1 MASPSEQEEKGKKIE
16 VGLDLLKMQVTENP
30 GAVLVSNSLTGS
42 NFLSWSRSI
51 KFALRAKMKLGFI
64 DGKNPKPAENSEEY
78 EQWVRADSLVISWI
92 LNTIS
97 KDIVESFLY
106 IDTARDLWLE
116 IEARYGARNGPMIYQ
131 LQREIASASQGN
143 LSVSAYFGRLKKLWD
158 ELGCLRSTS
167 VCICGASK
175 ESADHKQQDR
185 LMQFL
190 MGLNDSFDHI
200 RGQILMVEPLPD
212 VAKAYSMV
220 LREERQREVSTTF
233 SSSVPTI
240 AMQVQGFQNGNGTR
254 GQWKRRTAQ
263 EKKGQL
269 CTHCGKTG
277 HFKESC
283 FEIHGYPEWYKT
295 LVDQRKKGGI
305 GANKALN
312 STDGRVV
319 GQESVQNALDEE
331 AVTELIRGEIKK
343 LMGNT
348 DSEILNDTRSDGLI
362 DFAGSQLDPVTCPVP
377 TCTDDIE
384 SDFYNL
390 EENDTKN
397 PGTKT
402 AETVCPTQELDP
414 CTSTQPQP
422 PLRRSTRIS
431 NQPAWLQDYHC
442 NQTTSDSS
450 PPTITCF
457 GSLHSCFVASLSNMQ
472 EPRSYKQASQSV
484 DWKKAMQ
491 VELDALHQNDT
502 WDITPLPKDKKAIGC
517 RWVYKLKL
525 KSDGTIDKHKAR
537 LVAKGYNQ
545 VEGIDYV
552 DSFLPV
558 AKAVTVRTLLAV
570 TASKHWTLHH
580 IDVNNAFLHG
590 TLDEE
595 IYMQPPDGY
604 SVPEGHVCKLK
615 RSLYGLKQAS
625 RQWNTEF
632 TNKVETFGFLQ
643 SKHDHCLF
651 TKTSPSGLLVLLVYV
666 DDILIAGT
674 SETCIQEVKMYL
686 HNLFTIKDLGVANI
700 TLAWK

>member
-1 MASPSEQEEKGKKIE
+1 M
-16 VGLDLLKMQVTENP
+16 T
-30 GAVLVSNSLTGS
+30 
-42 NFLSWSRSI
+42 
-51 KFALRAKMKLGFI
+51 
-64 DGKNPKPAENSEEY
+64 
-78 EQWVRADSLVISWI
+78 
-92 LNTIS
+92 
-97 KDIVESFLY
+97 
-106 IDTARDLWLE
+106 
-116 IEARYGARNGPMIYQ
+116 
-131 LQREIASASQGN
+131 QRIQ
-143 LSVSAYFGRLKKLWD
+143 
-158 ELGCLRSTS
+158 
-167 VCICGASK
+167 
-175 ESADHKQQDR
+175 
-185 LMQFL
+185 
-190 MGLNDSFDHI
+190 
-200 RGQILMVEPLPD
+200 
-212 VAKAYSMV
+212 
-220 LREERQREVSTTF
+220 
-233 SSSVPTI
+233 
-240 AMQVQGFQNGNGTR
+240 
-254 GQWKRRTAQ
+254 AQ
-263 EKKGQL
+263 
-269 CTHCGKTG
+269 
-277 HFKESC
+277 
-283 FEIHGYPEWYKT
+283 
-295 LVDQRKKGGI
+295 
-305 GANKALN
+305 
-312 STDGRVV
+312 
-319 GQESVQNALDEE
+319 
-331 AVTELIRGEIKK
+331 
-343 LMGNT
+343 
-348 DSEILNDTRSDGLI
+348 
-362 DFAGSQLDPVTCPVP
+362 
-377 TCTDDIE
+377 
-384 SDFYNL
+384 
-390 EENDTKN
+390 
-397 PGTKT
+397 KT

-431 NQPAWLQDYHC
+431 NQPTWLQDYHC

-457 GSLHSCFVASLSNMQ
+457 GSLHSCFVASLSNLQ

-552 DSFLPV
+552 DSFSSV

-674 SETCIQEVKMYL
+674 SETCIQEVKIYL
-686 HNLFTIKDLGVANI
+686 HNLFTIKDLGVAKYYLGLEIARSERGIVVTQSKYICNLLHDAGVFYAKSATTPLPAGIKFSTEAGRVLPNPESYRRLIGRILYLGFTRADIAHAAQQLSQFMQHPCQQHWDAALHLLRYLKGTPNKGLFFSAGTTTDLIAYCDADWASCIDTRRSLTGFCIFLGSALISWKTKKQATVSRSTAEAEYRSMGSTTCELIWIHGLLLDLQIPVQTPIPFFCDNQAALHI
-700 TLAWK
+700 TANPVFHERTNHLEISTATSC